1 MMYEAFM
8 LLITEDECMGCLK
21 NTNKEHS
28 ITDLFAEAFGLT
40 WSSDT
45 IELWKISVYFN
56 NDE

>member
-40 WSSDT
+40 
-45 IELWKISVYFN
+45 
-56 NDE
+56 